1 MARFLTDPFEGK
13 TGEWPHDGQS
23 SDFSEC
29 FYYDARGAKILLHL
43 FFESGTESNKEGDA
57 RDQQEK
63 KRTHFIESSPGI
75 LNKGMEIEERDPS
88 REL

>member
-1 MARFLTDPFEGK
+1 MMARVLTSQNVSIMTPG
-13 TGEWPHDGQS
+13 GQKFS
-23 SDFSEC
+23 STF
-29 FYYDARGAKILLHL
+29 

-57 RDQQEK
+57 RNQQEK